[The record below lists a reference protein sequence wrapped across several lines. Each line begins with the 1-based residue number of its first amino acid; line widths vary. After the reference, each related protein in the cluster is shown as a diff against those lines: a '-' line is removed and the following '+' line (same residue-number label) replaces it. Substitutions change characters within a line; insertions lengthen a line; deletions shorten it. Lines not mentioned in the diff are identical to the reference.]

1 VFDRARRRSRYDS
14 VVAEDPPPNIP
25 GERRLARPPSERYRA
40 IEEPAPTAGS
50 MARVIALGSAAA
62 ILGAAA
68 ITVGGGLLAITAGL
82 LVIAAVV
89 GWAVAVAVVSGG
101 CASQGGARRAVIA
114 VTLALAGVGLGQLGL
129 WLLARQE
136 GGVLSP
142 LDYLA
147 EVFGILVPLELAIAG
162 LVAWWRSR

>member
-1 VFDRARRRSRYDS
+1 M
-14 VVAEDPPPNIP
+14 AEDPRSNVP

-40 IEEPAPTAGS
+40 VEEPATPVGTRARGITWG
-50 MARVIALGSAAA
+50 MATA

-68 ITVGGGLLAITAGL
+68 ITVAGGLLAITAGL
-82 LVIAAVV
+82 LVIAGVV
-89 GWAVAVAVVSGG
+89 GWAVALAVVNAGG
-101 CASQGGARRAVIA
+101 ASPGGARRVGTAI
-114 VTLALAGVGLGQLGL
+114 TLALTGVALGQLGL